1 MNINTINPYIRL
13 ATESILPKDFYMKQR
28 VLFDFE
34 LIYVERG
41 SFVLWY
47 GGREFGAKEGD
58 IILLHPNVRHSI
70 KSNGDEISQPHIH
83 FSLKYSPESS
93 ATPISFKD
101 SSDFT
106 ESERQ
111 LIEHD
116 PFAFYTS
123 PFVKCED
130 KSEFLEIFYRIV
142 CDKSDKNQIKKRGL
156 LLEILDIIIGE
167 NFQNALSSNEDGG
180 YSLAHHIKDFI
191 KSESAHKMSLD
202 DFERQFGY
210 NKYHIEKLFKKQ
222 FGVGLIQYRNKI
234 RLLSARELL
243 KTKRVTEVAEIVG
256 YQSIYSFSRAYKN
269 HFGKSPEKAKNG

>member
-13 ATESILPKDFYMKQR
+13 ATESILPSFFYMKQR

-41 SFVLWY
+41 SFTLWY
-47 GGREFGAKEGD
+47 GGVRYDAKEGD
-58 IILLHPNVRHSI
+58 IILLHPNVKHSI
-70 KSNGDEISQPHIH
+70 ESERGEISQPHIH
-83 FSLKYSPESS
+83 FSLIYSPESS

-101 SSDFT
+101 SSAFS

-111 LIEHD
+111 LVEYD

-130 KSEFLEIFYRIV
+130 KKEFLRLFYRIV
-142 CDKSDKNQIKKRGL
+142 CDKSDKNQIRKKGL

-167 NFQNALSSNEDGG
+167 NFENALSSNEGEV
-180 YSLAHHIKDFI
+180 YSVVHHIKDFI

-202 DFERQFGY
+202 DFEKQFGY

-243 KTKRVTEVAEIVG
+243 KNKSVTEVAEIVG

>member
-1 MNINTINPYIRL
+1 MNINMINPYIRL

-47 GGREFGAKEGD
+47 GGREYGAKEGD
-58 IILLHPNVRHSI
+58 IILFHPNVRHSI
-70 KSNGDEISQPHIH
+70 KSNGDDISQPHIH

-116 PFAFYTS
+116 PFAFTRVPLS
-123 PFVKCED
+123 NA
-130 KSEFLEIFYRIV
+130 RI
-142 CDKSDKNQIKKRGL
+142 KA
-156 LLEILDIIIGE
+156 
-167 NFQNALSSNEDGG
+167 NF
-180 YSLAHHIKDFI
+180 
-191 KSESAHKMSLD
+191 
-202 DFERQFGY
+202 
-210 NKYHIEKLFKKQ
+210 
-222 FGVGLIQYRNKI
+222 
-234 RLLSARELL
+234 
-243 KTKRVTEVAEIVG
+243 
-256 YQSIYSFSRAYKN
+256 
-269 HFGKSPEKAKNG
+269 